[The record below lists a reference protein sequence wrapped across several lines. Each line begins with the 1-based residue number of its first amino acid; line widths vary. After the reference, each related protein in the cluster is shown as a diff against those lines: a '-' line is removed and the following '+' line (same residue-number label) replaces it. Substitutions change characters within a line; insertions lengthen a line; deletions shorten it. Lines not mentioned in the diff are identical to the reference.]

1 MEIRQLHYFTM
12 VVEEGTVT
20 GAARRLN
27 MTQPPLTAQL
37 HALEAELDCQLFD
50 REGRRLRLTEAGQI
64 FYQRARTILGLC
76 DAAVSNMADYRQ
88 GTVGTL
94 RFGAVSSVRTTVFL
108 GWLSSF
114 AVQHPGVRYDLSC
127 ANTYQLIERLQ
138 AGEIDVTVVR
148 TPFSALGLK
157 VLPLQREQMMAV
169 GKAGFF
175 TDSRG
180 KTVSLSALAKKPLI
194 FYRRWEDV
202 LRARFEA
209 EGCTMRIFCRNDDAQ
224 TTLALAESGLGVGIL
239 PASALPEQ
247 ENQRLTVRTVDDAAL
262 TTEIAAVYREPKLLP
277 QCARLFLN
285 FLKENIKPKS

>member
-27 MTQPPLTAQL
+27 MTQPPLTVQL
-37 HALEAELDCQLFD
+37 HALEEELDCQLFE
-50 REGRRLRLTEAGQI
+50 REGRRLRLTEAGRI

-94 RFGAVSSVRTTVFL
+94 RFGVVSSVRTTVFL
-108 GWLSSF
+108 EWLSSF
-114 AVQHPGVRYDLSC
+114 AVQHPGVQYDLSC

-138 AGEIDVTVVR
+138 AGELDVTVVR

-157 VLPLQREQMMAV
+157 VLPLRREQMLAV
-169 GKAGFF
+169 GKADYFVGL
-175 TDSRG
+175 G
-180 KTVSLSALAKKPLI
+180 EGAVSLSALAAKPLI
-194 FYRRWEDV
+194 LYRRWEDV
-202 LRARFEA
+202 LRSRFEA
-209 EGCTMRIFCRNDDAQ
+209 KGCAMRVFCRNDDAQ

-239 PASALPEQ
+239 PASALTEQ
-247 ENQRLTVRTVDDAAL
+247 ENHRLTVRAIDDAAL

-277 QCARLFLN
+277 QCARLFLS
-285 FLKENIKPKS
+285 FLKETVKRES